1 MWSRSNT
8 GAYALTQKNLLS
20 SGIKSKSILKNK
32 AQSNNFVKESDQTPR
47 LKKEDNDAYEKQVLH
62 TAHDAMNN
70 SSFEAQNCR
79 TSTKK
84 SKKVKDFIMSH
95 TKSGS
100 TAKLG
105 NGNHINLGQ
114 VIKDSKENLQAVTE
128 VLALSKLRSSQ
139 ATVQDPKIITQQ
151 QQQPKLMTVQN
162 VDSLSQKEMR

>member
-1 MWSRSNT
+1 M
-8 GAYALTQKNLLS
+8 S

-32 AQSNNFVKESDQTPR
+32 VQSNNFVKESDQTPL
-47 LKKEDNDAYEKQVLH
+47 LKKEDNDTTYEKQVLH

-70 SSFEAQNCR
+70 SSFEVQNCR

-84 SKKVKDFIMSH
+84 SKKVKEFIMSH

-100 TAKLG
+100 TSKLG

-151 QQQPKLMTVQN
+151 QQQSKHMTV
-162 VDSLSQKEMR
+162 